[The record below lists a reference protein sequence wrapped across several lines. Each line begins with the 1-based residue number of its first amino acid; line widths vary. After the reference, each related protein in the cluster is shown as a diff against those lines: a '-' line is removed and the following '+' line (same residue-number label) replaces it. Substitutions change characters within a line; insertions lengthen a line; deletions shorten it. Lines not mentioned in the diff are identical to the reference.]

1 MTPKLWPRS
10 DDGLSTEARTRMA
23 EAWNDLRERVRA
35 EEARLVAIH
44 RPSADPGRDYHDADS
59 TPPEVGAPSYEVL
72 PSPSAR

>member
-1 MTPKLWPRS
+1 
-10 DDGLSTEARTRMA
+10 MA

-44 RPSADPGRDYHDADS
+44 RPSADPGRDYHDADA
-59 TPPEVGAPSYEVL
+59 TPPEAGAPSYEVL